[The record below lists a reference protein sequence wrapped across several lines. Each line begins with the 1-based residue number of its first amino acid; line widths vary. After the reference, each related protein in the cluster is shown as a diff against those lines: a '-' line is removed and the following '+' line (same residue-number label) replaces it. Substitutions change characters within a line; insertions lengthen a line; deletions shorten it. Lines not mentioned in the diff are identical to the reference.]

1 MPISSVA
8 GMTQHQMLKSKVPGS
23 DVIVSNHPPPPRTAT
38 LLCCSVAE
46 CRWLGWVQY
55 VQTQLDGGVSIP
67 QARTKKWKNKAKK
80 RDARK
85 EHDKYPGVL
94 HCGTRGP
101 DGSVSRSVRPL

>member
-38 LLCCSVAE
+38 LLCSVAE

-67 QARTKKWKNKAKK
+67 PRDQARKNKAKK

-85 EHDKYPGVL
+85 EHDKYSGVS

-101 DGSVSRSVRPL
+101 DGSLNRSVRPP